1 MPSNGHKQ
9 LKIAVIGGGSTYT
22 PELIEGFLARRDE
35 LPVGE
40 VWLMDLPE
48 AEEKLRIVAGLA
60 ERMSARCGRPFAVI
74 QTTDRRAALDGADFV
89 ITQMRVGQLAAR
101 IRDERI
107 PLSHGVI
114 GQETTGPGGFANAL
128 RTIPVVLAICRD
140 LAELAPEAWLINFAN
155 PSGLVTEAVTR
166 YTKVKVVGLCNV
178 PLNMQ
183 AGLAKAFGVDPA
195 EIYVEFVGCNHLV
208 WANRVFCRGVEVTE
222 RAIELTAEDPALN
235 MKNIPHRTWS
245 RDFLLSLGA
254 IPCGYHRYY
263 YLTKEILA
271 ELLEAEAAGRPT
283 RGEVVR
289 EVEAELLRLYQ
300 DPGLD
305 HKPEALAKRG
315 GALYSEAAVR
325 LISSLHHDRRDIQCV
340 DTTNRGALA
349 DLLPEA
355 VVEVNCVIT
364 AQGPQPIA
372 VGHLRPQLRGLLQ
385 QVKAYEELTV
395 EAAVTGDR
403 GLALQALAAHPL
415 VPSISVARALLAD
428 LLGANRDFLP
438 QFKI

>member
-1 MPSNGHKQ
+1 MQSNGHRR

-22 PELIEGFLARRDE
+22 PELIEGFLTRREE

-40 VWLMDLPE
+40 IWLMDLPE
-48 AEEKLRIVAGLA
+48 AEEKLRIVGGLA
-60 ERMSARCGRPFAVI
+60 ERMAARYGRPFAI
-74 QTTDRRAALDGADFV
+74 RRTTDRRAALDGADFV
-89 ITQMRVGQLAAR
+89 VTQMRVGQLEAR

-107 PLSHGVI
+107 PLRHGVI

-128 RTIPVVLAICRD
+128 RTIPVVLEICRD
-140 LAELAPEAWLINFAN
+140 LAELAPGAWLINFAN
-155 PSGLVTEAVTR
+155 PSGLVTETVTR
-166 YTKVKVVGLCNV
+166 HTKIKIVGLCNV

-183 AGLAKAFGVDPA
+183 AGLAKAFGVDAA
-195 EIYVEFVGCNHLV
+195 EIYIEFVGCNHLV
-208 WANRVFCRGVEVTE
+208 WANRVFCRGVDVTAQ
-222 RAIELTAEDPALN
+222 AIELTAEDQNLN
-235 MKNIPHRTWS
+235 MKNIPHHAWS

-263 YLTKEILA
+263 YMTKEILT

-289 EVEAELLRLYQ
+289 EVEAELLRLYR

-305 HKPEALAKRG
+305 RKPEALAKRG

-325 LISSLHHDRRDIQCV
+325 LISSLYHDRRDIQCV
-340 DTTNRGALA
+340 DTTNRGALL
-349 DLLPEA
+349 DLPPEA

-372 VGHLRPQLRGLLQ
+372 VGRLRPQLRGLLQ
-385 QVKAYEELTV
+385 QVKAYEELAV

-415 VPSISVARALLAD
+415 VPSVSVARALLAD
-428 LLGANRDFLP
+428 LLAANRDFLP

>member
-1 MPSNGHKQ
+1 MGAKER

-22 PELIEGFLARRDE
+22 PELIEGFLDRRDE
-35 LPVGE
+35 LPIGE
-40 VWLMDLPE
+40 IWLMDLPE
-48 AEEKLRIVAGLA
+48 AEEKLRIVGGLA
-60 ERMSARCGRPFAVI
+60 ERMAARYGRPFLI
-74 QTTDRRAALDGADFV
+74 RQTTDRRAALDGADFV
-89 ITQMRVGQLAAR
+89 VTQMRVGQLEAR

-107 PLSHGVI
+107 PLRHGVI

-128 RTIPVVLAICRD
+128 RTIPVVLELCRE
-140 LAELAPEAWLINFAN
+140 LAELAPGAWLINFAN
-155 PSGLVTEAVTR
+155 PSGLVTEAITR
-166 YTKVKVVGLCNV
+166 YTKIKAVGLCNA

-183 AGLAKAFGVDPA
+183 AGLAKAFGIDPA
-195 EIYVEFVGCNHLV
+195 EIYIEFVGCNHLV
-208 WANRVFCRGVEVTE
+208 WANRVFCRSVEVTE
-222 RAIELTAEDPALN
+222 RAIELAAEDPALN
-235 MKNIPHRTWS
+235 MKNIPHRAWS

-271 ELLEAEAAGRPT
+271 DLLDAEAAGRPT

-305 HKPEALAKRG
+305 RKPEALARRG

-325 LISSLHHDRRDIQCV
+325 LISSLYHDRRDIQCV

-349 DLLPEA
+349 DLPPEA

-364 AQGPQPIA
+364 AQGPRPIA
-372 VGHLRPQLRGLLQ
+372 VGRLRPQLRGLLQ

-403 GLALQALAAHPL
+403 RLALQALAAHPL
-415 VPSISVARALLAD
+415 VPSVSVAEALLED
-428 LLGANRDFLP
+428 LLAANRDFLP